1 MAKFSSEVINLA
13 QQTETK
19 YGVPASVTLAQ
30 YAVESGYG
38 KSGLATKAN
47 NYFGITGKNY
57 STGKYVVMNGRSW
70 ASYNSMAESFD
81 DHGRLLTTSRYA
93 NAHQNT
99 TNAYQYVDAIAEIY
113 APSSD
118 GNNGYAAL
126 VKQVISDNNLTQYD
140 KAGVSAPSGGVV
152 SGGVSGGS
160 TGGGSVVQADTE
172 FLGVD
177 WGTILGKIIKFLTL
191 FIVGVMA
198 AVFFFNAFDFDARKL
213 IDKAKPKPKVKKKE
227 GGEDGG

>member
-1 MAKFSSEVINLA
+1 MAKFSQEVINLA

-38 KSGLATKAN
+38 TSGLATKAN

-57 STGKYVVMNGRSW
+57 STGKYIMMNGRSW
-70 ASYNSMAESFD
+70 ASYDSMAASFD
-81 DHGRLLTTSRYA
+81 DHGRLLTTSRYT
-93 NAHQNT
+93 NAHKNT

-118 GNNGYAAL
+118 GNNGYASL
-126 VKQVISDNNLTQYD
+126 VKQVISENNLTQYD
-140 KAGVSAPSGGVV
+140 KAGASVPSGGSTVV
-152 SGGVSGGS
+152 GGGVSG
-160 TGGGSVVQADTE
+160 VQQVDTS

-177 WGTILGKIIKFLTL
+177 WAEILGKIVKFLAL
-191 FIVGVMA
+191 VIVGVMA
-198 AVFFFNAFDFDARKL
+198 AVFFFNAFDFDAKKL
-213 IDKAKPKPKVKKKE
+213 LKRAKPKKKKE
-227 GGEDGG
+227 GGE